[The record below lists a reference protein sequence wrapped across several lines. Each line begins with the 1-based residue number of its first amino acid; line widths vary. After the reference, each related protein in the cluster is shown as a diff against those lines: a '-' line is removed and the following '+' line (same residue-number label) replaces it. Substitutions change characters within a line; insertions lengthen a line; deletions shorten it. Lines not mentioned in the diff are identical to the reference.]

1 MAETD
6 LERAQKAFARM
17 VDELLKRGGAGRPAL
32 VFEVSEEFLGAAIES
47 AAREQEEAEITDVK
61 FQFFDNAALVSA
73 QVRVK
78 GRAWPPRPPVNT
90 HVDFAAREIAHSE
103 EGKSGSVVFRVETPL
118 TFSSTFA
125 DIIIGLL
132 GKLIRGGPVSLDALR
147 HKDAL
152 VTIDF
157 AKLVG
162 MARPDLAANA
172 AQVRLYGLKVTQ
184 GRARVEV
191 GFVK

>member
-1 MAETD
+1 
-6 LERAQKAFARM
+6 M
-17 VDELLKRGGAGRPAL
+17 VDELLKRGGTGRSAL
-32 VFEVSEEFLGAAIES
+32 TFEISEEFLGAAVES
-47 AAREQEEAEITDVK
+47 GAREQEEAEISDVK
-61 FQFFDNAALVSA
+61 FQFFDDAALVSA
-73 QVRVK
+73 QIRVK

-90 HVDFAAREIAHSE
+90 HVDFAAREIKHSE
-103 EGKSGSVVFRVETPL
+103 AGKSGSVVFRVEKPL

-147 HKDAL
+147 QKDAE

-157 AKLVG
+157 AKLVA
-162 MARPDLAANA
+162 MARPDLAAHV
-172 AQVRLYGLKVTQ
+172 AQVRLYAIKVSQ
-184 GRARVEV
+184 GRARVEI